1 MRARP
6 VRFSRAIK
14 RSIARSGNRT
24 GKGDARRASRQ
35 RTGAPSMS
43 LIQIIVSRYG
53 GRLACDRQSG
63 AIPAPGHSK
72 RDRSVSLRLNA
83 DGKLLIHCFSD
94 TDWRDVKAA
103 FLRDGIAGEGD
114 FVGNSPRTT
123 VPETHHQ
130 GGAARQR
137 SMQTKPTSLRTISK
151 NVQKS
156 VINVS

>member
-1 MRARP
+1 
-6 VRFSRAIK
+6 
-14 RSIARSGNRT
+14 
-24 GKGDARRASRQ
+24 
-35 RTGAPSMS
+35 MS

-114 FVGNSPRTT
+114 FVGNSDR
-123 VPETHHQ
+123 
-130 GGAARQR
+130 R
-137 SMQTKPTSLRTISK
+137 SFGVKRHDPQTAHK
-151 NVQKS
+151 NVRPES
-156 VINVS
+156 TNHARRAWVSRRPARGALAERYLKQR